1 MGCCDNKTEL
11 FFLIEG
17 FLCTG
22 SGSQNSSAG
31 SELLPSG
38 WNSEPT
44 VYELNYSLNS
54 VNFILKVDKLYLGYF
69 PFLVLEIV

>member
-1 MGCCDNKTEL
+1 M
-11 FFLIEG
+11 F
-17 FLCTG
+17 
-22 SGSQNSSAG
+22 SAG

-54 VNFILKVDKLYLGYF
+54 VNFILKVDNLYLGYF
-69 PFLVLEIV
+69 PFQVLEIV